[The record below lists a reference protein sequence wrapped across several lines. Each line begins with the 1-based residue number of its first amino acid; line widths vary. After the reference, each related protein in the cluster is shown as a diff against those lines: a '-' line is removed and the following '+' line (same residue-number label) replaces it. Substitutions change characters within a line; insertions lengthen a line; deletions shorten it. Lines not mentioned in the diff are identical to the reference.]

1 MIFCHSIDEGI
12 PLKEIRARMGHKS
25 IPTTMDTYGH
35 LYKDRRGAI
44 GEHLQ
49 NMHVAAE
56 ASIPTT
62 MDTYGHLYKD
72 RRGAIG
78 EHLQNMHVAAEAS
91 LQCKM

>member
-1 MIFCHSIDEGI
+1 MIFCCHSIDEGI

-56 ASIPTT
+56 ASKEKE
-62 MDTYGHLYKD
+62 DGGD
-72 RRGAIG
+72 RKGTG
-78 EHLQNMHVAAEAS
+78 NLTE
-91 LQCKM
+91 K

>member
-1 MIFCHSIDEGI
+1 MLSNHIAAILCLFPYDFFCHSIDEGI

-56 ASIPTT
+56 ASKEKEDGGDGKGTGNLT
-62 MDTYGHLYKD
+62 EK
-72 RRGAIG
+72 
-78 EHLQNMHVAAEAS
+78 
-91 LQCKM
+91 

>member
-1 MIFCHSIDEGI
+1 MLSNHIAAILCLFPYDFFCHSIDEGI

-56 ASIPTT
+56 AS
-62 MDTYGHLYKD
+62 
-72 RRGAIG
+72 
-78 EHLQNMHVAAEAS
+78 